1 MGEKVDK
8 NLPAGSPLL
17 ERVHYPHDVRRLS
30 ESALPELAREV
41 RERMIDVISRVGGH
55 FAPGLGVVE
64 LTIAL
69 HYVFNTPVD
78 KLVWDVGHQ
87 AYPHKILTGRN
98 AQFPQIR
105 QLDGPSGFLARKES
119 EYDTFGAGHAATSI
133 SAALG
138 MATARDLK
146 GEDFEVVAIIG
157 DGAMTSGIAYE
168 ALNNAGHTDHDLIV
182 ILNDNEMSISRNV
195 GAIHKYLT
203 RVVTNPLYNRLRE
216 EVKHMLQRT
225 PEAMESFVIK
235 LEESAKTL
243 LTPGT
248 LFEELGFRYVGPL
261 DGHDL
266 PGLINA
272 LRSVKSW
279 SGPRLVHV
287 ITTKGKGYAL
297 AEQNPVVWHGA
308 TPFDK
313 ISGEMAKKKGAPPAY
328 TAVFGKGLVELGP
341 VCPEMV
347 VITAAMPSGTGTGI
361 FGDAFPDRYFDV
373 GIAEGHG
380 VTFAAGL
387 ATEGIRPVVAIYSTF
402 LQRAYDSIIHDV
414 AIQNLPVV
422 FAMDRAG
429 LVGND
434 GPTHMG
440 LYDIAYLLAVPN
452 FTVTAPKDGEEML
465 ALLRL
470 GVQRNR
476 GPFSLRYPRDA
487 VPAPVRPLGEI
498 PPIEFGT
505 WEVLRRGHQVVL
517 LAVGTMVQP
526 ALDAARQLEG
536 EGINAS
542 VVNCRFLKPIDADIL
557 GWALDAHEIVVTI
570 EEGTIVNGFGASLG
584 AHIEGARRHR
594 PQLRVELLGVPD
606 IIIDHANR
614 DQQLAQVGLDATG
627 IAARVKALAP
637 PNRTRVRESA

>member
-1 MGEKVDK
+1 VELERKAPTGK
-8 NLPAGSPLL
+8 ALL
-17 ERVHYPHDVRRLS
+17 ETITSPADLRRLP
-30 ESALPELAREV
+30 EHELPVLAREV

-69 HYVFNTPVD
+69 HYIFNTPTD
-78 KLVWDVGHQ
+78 KIVWDVGHQ
-87 AYPHKILTGRN
+87 GYPHKILTGRN
-98 AQFPQIR
+98 RDFPNIR
-105 QLDGPSGFLARKES
+105 QQGGPSGFLARKES

-146 GEDFEVVAIIG
+146 GEDYEVVAVIG
-157 DGAMTSGIAYE
+157 DGSMTSGIAYE
-168 ALNNAGHTDHDLIV
+168 AMNNAGHTDRDLIV

-203 RVVTNPLYNRLRE
+203 RTITNPLYNRLRE
-216 EVKHMLQRT
+216 EVKHILQRS
-225 PEAMESFVIK
+225 PEVMESFVIK
-235 LEESAKTL
+235 LEESAKAF

-266 PGLINA
+266 PTLIA
-272 LRSVKSW
+272 TLRNVKTW
-279 SGPRLVHV
+279 NGPRLVHV
-287 ITTKGKGYAL
+287 ITKKGKGFAL

-313 ISGEMAKKKGAPPAY
+313 ISGEMAKKKGGLPAY
-328 TAVFGKGLVELGP
+328 TNVFGKGLVELGAIH
-341 VCPEMV
+341 PEMV
-347 VITAAMPSGTGTGI
+347 VITAAMPSGTGTGV
-361 FGDAFPDRYFDV
+361 FGDAYPNRYFDV
-373 GIAEGHG
+373 GIAEAHG

-387 ATEGIRPVVAIYSTF
+387 ATENIRPVAAIYSTF

-414 AIQNLPVV
+414 SIQNLPVV

-470 GVQRNR
+470 GVEWTQ
-476 GPFSLRYPRDA
+476 GPFTLRYPRDN
-487 VPAPVRPLGEI
+487 VPAAVRTLAEI
-498 PPIEFGT
+498 PRVEYGS
-505 WEVLRRGHQVVL
+505 WETLRRGQSVAL
-517 LAVGTMVQP
+517 LAVGTMVYP
-526 ALDAARQLEG
+526 ALEAAQGLEA
-536 EGINAS
+536 EGINVT
-542 VVNCRFLKPIDADIL
+542 VVNCRFLKPIDEATL
-557 GWALDAHEIVVTI
+557 HWALEAHEVVVSI
-570 EEGTIVNGFGASLG
+570 EEGTVVNGFGASLG
-584 AHIEGARRHR
+584 AHIEGVRRNR
-594 PQLRVELLGVPD
+594 PQLRFEIMGVPD
-606 IIIDHANR
+606 VIIDHANR

-627 IAARVKALAP
+627 IAARVRALARFTGKP
-637 PNRTRVRESA
+637 RVRESA

>member
-1 MGEKVDK
+1 M
-8 NLPAGSPLL
+8 ALL
-17 ERVHYPHDVRRLS
+17 DSVTNPFELRRLS
-30 ESALPELAREV
+30 EHALPQLAREI

-69 HYVFNTPVD
+69 HYVFNSPTD
-78 KLVWDVGHQ
+78 KIVWDVGHQ
-87 AYPHKILTGRN
+87 GYPHKILTGRN
-98 AQFPQIR
+98 AQFPDIR
-105 QLDGPSGFLARKES
+105 QRGGPSGFLARKES

-138 MATARDLK
+138 IATARDLK
-146 GEDFEVVAIIG
+146 GQDFEVVAVIG

-168 ALNNAGHTDHDLIV
+168 ALNNAGHTDRDLIV

-203 RVVTNPLYNRLRE
+203 RAITNPLYNRLRD
-216 EVKHMLQRT
+216 EVKHLLHRS
-225 PEAMESFVIK
+225 PEVMESFVMK
-235 LEESAKTL
+235 LEESAKAF

-248 LFEELGFRYVGPL
+248 LFEQLGFRYVGPV

-266 PGLINA
+266 ATLIGT
-272 LRSVKSW
+272 LRNVKSW
-279 SGPRLVHV
+279 SGPRLVHL
-287 ITTKGKGYAL
+287 ITKKGKGYSV

-313 ISGEMAKKKGAPPAY
+313 ISGEMAKKKSGPTPY
-328 TAVFGKGLVELGP
+328 TNAFGRGLVELGALH
-341 VCPEMV
+341 PEMV
-347 VITAAMPSGTGTGI
+347 VITAAMPSGTGTGV
-361 FGDAFPDRYFDV
+361 FGDAYPDRYFDV
-373 GIAEGHG
+373 GIAEGHA

-387 ATEGIRPVVAIYSTF
+387 ATEGIRPVAAIYSTF

-452 FTVTAPKDGEEML
+452 LIVTAPKDGDEML

-470 GVQRNR
+470 GVQQQQ
-476 GPFSLRYPRDA
+476 GPFSLRYPRDN
-487 VPAPVRPLGEI
+487 VPAPVRPLAEI
-498 PPIEFGT
+498 APVEFGT
-505 WEVLRRGHQVVL
+505 WEVLRRGRTVAL
-517 LAVGTMVQP
+517 LAVGTMVYP
-526 ALDAARQLEG
+526 ALEAARQLESA
-536 EGINAS
+536 GIDAS
-542 VVNCRFLKPIDADIL
+542 VVNCRFLKPLDQVTL
-557 GWALDAHEIVVTI
+557 HWALESHELVVSI
-570 EEGTIVNGFGASLG
+570 EEGTIVNGFGASLATHVEAIRSG
-584 AHIEGARRHR
+584 R
-594 PQLRVELLGVPD
+594 PQFRYQILGVPD
-606 IIIDHANR
+606 LIIDHANR
-614 DQQLAQVGLDATG
+614 DQQLAEVGLDADG
-627 IAARVKALAP
+627 IAAKVKSWAP
-637 PNRTRVRESA
+637 STSKPRVRESA